1 MSSENSP
8 MMSKITTPRVVV
20 WGFVV
25 LLVAVFAT
33 TTQADVLLRVGAIS
47 GLAIAM
53 FATRLL
59 PEVVTA
65 IGCFLAFIAIS
76 AAPNDVIFSGFSSGG
91 FWLLFSGLII
101 GTAISMT
108 GLGMQIA
115 LRIFQR
121 TGDSY
126 RNAALLMAFSGLG
139 LGLLVPSTLPRI
151 IVLMPIAMSLSKT
164 MGYAAGSRGHVGLTV
179 TGAAATLLPT
189 YAILT
194 ANLPTI
200 IHFGAFETLYDV
212 RQSYALYFVEQAP
225 INLIRFLTL
234 LAIMLPFA
242 APRADAVSSLDA
254 PTPFTSLQKRLLAL
268 LGIAILFWATDTVH
282 GISPAWVALSL
293 AAVLLVP
300 AFGMLDTSVMKTK
313 VDMSPAFFLAAL
325 FAISAVAQY
334 TGLGAFAADRLIPL
348 LGLGQGGDLRDLY
361 AVTGLSTVL
370 SHLTT
375 APAAPAI
382 LAPLAQSIATETGW
396 TIETIA
402 MVQVIGISTPI
413 IPYQAPPLIIAM
425 ALGHIPMAALFRVC
439 LWLAA
444 AVAFVGM
451 PLTYLWWNYLGI
463 FG

>member
-139 LGLLVPSTLPRI
+139 LGLLVPATLPRI

-242 APRADAVSSLDA
+242 APRADAVSSLERSDPIHQRA
-254 PTPFTSLQKRLLAL
+254 KATSGAVGYRDVV
-268 LGIAILFWATDTVH
+268 LGHRHRARH
-282 GISPAWVALSL
+282 
-293 AAVLLVP
+293 
-300 AFGMLDTSVMKTK
+300 
-313 VDMSPAFFLAAL
+313 
-325 FAISAVAQY
+325 FAC
-334 TGLGAFAADRLIPL
+334 LGGA
-348 LGLGQGGDLRDLY
+348 
-361 AVTGLSTVL
+361 
-370 SHLTT
+370 
-375 APAAPAI
+375 
-382 LAPLAQSIATETGW
+382 
-396 TIETIA
+396 
-402 MVQVIGISTPI
+402 VIGGCVARARLRYAGYWRDENESRHV
-413 IPYQAPPLIIAM
+413 A
-425 ALGHIPMAALFRVC
+425 GVLFGRTFRDQRGCTIHRAWGVC
-439 LWLAA
+439 SGSIDPFIGAWA
-444 AVAFVGM
+444 GR
-451 PLTYLWWNYLGI
+451 
-463 FG
+463 

>member
-101 GTAISMT
+101 GTANFDDRAGHANRIAHFST
-108 GLGMQIA
+108 DRRFLPQCRVVDGVQRLGARVVGPGHVATYYRIDADCDVFIKNNGL
-115 LRIFQR
+115 R
-121 TGDSY
+121 
-126 RNAALLMAFSGLG
+126 
-139 LGLLVPSTLPRI
+139 
-151 IVLMPIAMSLSKT
+151 
-164 MGYAAGSRGHVGLTV
+164 AAGSRGHVGLTV

-212 RQSYALYFVEQAP
+212 RQSYALYFVE
-225 INLIRFLTL
+225 
-234 LAIMLPFA
+234 
-242 APRADAVSSLDA
+242 
-254 PTPFTSLQKRLLAL
+254 
-268 LGIAILFWATDTVH
+268 
-282 GISPAWVALSL
+282 
-293 AAVLLVP
+293 
-300 AFGMLDTSVMKTK
+300 
-313 VDMSPAFFLAAL
+313 
-325 FAISAVAQY
+325 
-334 TGLGAFAADRLIPL
+334 TGPD
-348 LGLGQGGDLRDLY
+348 
-361 AVTGLSTVL
+361 
-370 SHLTT
+370 
-375 APAAPAI
+375 
-382 LAPLAQSIATETGW
+382 
-396 TIETIA
+396 
-402 MVQVIGISTPI
+402 
-413 IPYQAPPLIIAM
+413 
-425 ALGHIPMAALFRVC
+425 
-439 LWLAA
+439 
-444 AVAFVGM
+444 
-451 PLTYLWWNYLGI
+451 
-463 FG
+463 